1 MKESNSISLKQYR
14 ILLSFSL
21 LLIFTTSTVPAFLI
35 ALVQT
40 ILFCLLN
47 LLIFEKIRN
56 KRICWGIFLSISVLF
71 GEGYFFLSEYLPE
84 AFSSSGFFLLPAST
98 FLFLSA
104 PMFHYITD
112 ERKLTFGDIG
122 KGLFF
127 FSPVGLIISLI
138 REAFGNASICGTHI
152 KSLEKLSLRFFGH
165 TAGSALLVLCV
176 LILLVLYKNSETEKD
191 WVLDTSEKK
200 NRIYQPISA
209 SGEKKFVTLCIGML
223 IYDLLFGGIGVAIL
237 LNTPQSLQKPSHI
250 VLLSS
255 VTSLILLTLI
265 VKFFHLSETMDMYFY
280 IPLLSVITT
289 SVPMI
294 FYTQYL
300 SLPSKTDSPF
310 RIIWWIA
317 LMVGVWLFTA
327 AVVAYARSINGRLLF
342 GKQPKCLEGIPLIVL
357 HILLA
362 MVVFMPW
369 TQVMANL

>member
-1 MKESNSISLKQYR
+1 MKESKSISLKQYR

-47 LLIFEKIRN
+47 LLVFEKIRN
-56 KRICWGIFLSISVLF
+56 KRICWGIFLFISVLF
-71 GEGYFFLSEYLPE
+71 GEGFFFLSEYLPE
-84 AFSSSGFFLLPAST
+84 SFSSSGFFLLPAST

-104 PMFHYITD
+104 PMFQYITD

-127 FSPVGLIISLI
+127 FVPAGLVISLI
-138 REAFGNASICGTHI
+138 REAFGNASVCGTHI
-152 KSLEKLSLRFFGH
+152 ESLEKLNLRFFGH
-165 TAGSALLVLCV
+165 TAGSALMVLCV

-237 LNTPQSLQKPSHI
+237 LNTPQSLQKPAHI

-265 VKFFHLSETMDMYFY
+265 VKFFHLSEIMDTHFY
-280 IPLLSVITT
+280 VPFLSVITT
-289 SVPMI
+289 SIPMI

-300 SLPSKTDSPF
+300 SLPSKADSPV

-327 AVVAYARSINGRLLF
+327 AVVAYVRSINGRLLF

-357 HILLA
+357 HVLLA

>member
-47 LLIFEKIRN
+47 LLVFEKIRN
-56 KRICWGIFLSISVLF
+56 KRICWGIFLFITVLF

-104 PMFHYITD
+104 PMFQYITD

-127 FSPVGLIISLI
+127 FAPVGLIISLI
-138 REAFGNASICGTHI
+138 REAFGNASVCGTHI

-165 TAGSALLVLCV
+165 TAGSALMVLCV
-176 LILLVLYKNSETEKD
+176 LILLVLYKNSETGKD
-191 WVLDTSEKK
+191 WVLETSEKK

-237 LNTPQSLQKPSHI
+237 LNTPQSLHKPAHI

-265 VKFFHLSETMDMYFY
+265 VKFFHLSETMDTHFY

-300 SLPSKTDSPF
+300 SLPSKTDSPV

-357 HILLA
+357 HVLLA

>member
-47 LLIFEKIRN
+47 LLIFEKLRN
-56 KRICWGIFLSISVLF
+56 KRICWGIFLCISVLF

-300 SLPSKTDSPF
+300 SLPSKTDSPL

>member
-1 MKESNSISLKQYR
+1 MKDSNSITLKQYR
-14 ILLSFSL
+14 ILLSFAL

-35 ALVQT
+35 ACAQT
-40 ILFCLLN
+40 ILFCLIH
-47 LLIFEKIRN
+47 LLVFEKIRN
-56 KRICWGIFLSISVLF
+56 KRICWGIFLAVSVLF
-71 GEGYFFLSEYLPE
+71 GEGIFFLTEYLPE

-98 FLFLSA
+98 FLFLCA
-104 PMFHYITD
+104 PMFQYITD
-112 ERKLTFGDIG
+112 ERKLTFGDIS

-127 FSPVGLIISLI
+127 FVPVGVLISMI
-138 REAFGNASICGTHI
+138 REVFGNASICGRHMT
-152 KSLEKLSLRFFGH
+152 SLEKLNIRFFGH
-165 TAGSALLVLCV
+165 TAGSALLVLGV
-176 LILLVLYKNSETEKD
+176 LILLVLWKNNETEQT
-191 WVLDTSEKK
+191 WVLETSEKK

-209 SGEKKFVTLCIGML
+209 AGEKKFVTLCLGML
-223 IYDLLFGGIGVAIL
+223 VYDLLFGGIGVAIL
-237 LNTPQSLQKPSHI
+237 LNTPQSLQKPAHI
-250 VLLSS
+250 VLLSA

-265 VKFFHLSETMDMYFY
+265 VKFFRLSETMDTHFY

-289 SVPMI
+289 SIPMI

-300 SLPSKTDSPF
+300 SLPSKADSLV

-317 LMVGVWLFTA
+317 LMVGVWLFTS

-357 HILLA
+357 HVLLA

>member
-1 MKESNSISLKQYR
+1 
-14 ILLSFSL
+14 
-21 LLIFTTSTVPAFLI
+21 
-35 ALVQT
+35 
-40 ILFCLLN
+40 
-47 LLIFEKIRN
+47 
-56 KRICWGIFLSISVLF
+56 
-71 GEGYFFLSEYLPE
+71 
-84 AFSSSGFFLLPAST
+84 
-98 FLFLSA
+98 
-104 PMFHYITD
+104 
-112 ERKLTFGDIG
+112 
-122 KGLFF
+122 
-127 FSPVGLIISLI
+127 
-138 REAFGNASICGTHI
+138 
-152 KSLEKLSLRFFGH
+152 
-165 TAGSALLVLCV
+165 
-176 LILLVLYKNSETEKD
+176 
-191 WVLDTSEKK
+191 
-200 NRIYQPISA
+200 
-209 SGEKKFVTLCIGML
+209 ML

-237 LNTPQSLQKPSHI
+237 LNTPQSLHKPAHI

-265 VKFFHLSETMDMYFY
+265 VKFFHLSETMDTHFY

-300 SLPSKTDSPF
+300 SLPSKTDSPV

-357 HILLA
+357 HVLLA